1 MDLMFNEVLVFA
13 NKCVGR
19 MLERTKSEPRLLSH
33 CGIFFNLNE
42 RGVERVAGHREGI
55 NLGACERS

>member
-19 MLERTKSEPRLLSH
+19 MLERTKSEPRVRRH
-33 CGIFFNLNE
+33 CGKGRKHNE
-42 RGVERVAGHREGI
+42 RGVERVACHREGI